1 MALES
6 TWIVDFC
13 SKFSGFVDFENT
25 LDHGLAVN
33 CGADSG
39 LCQLKIGSWVPRNK
53 ILIVNLFSALVGM
66 LMRSSKLPS
75 FSSKRRRP

>member
-1 MALES
+1 M
-6 TWIVDFC
+6 
-13 SKFSGFVDFENT
+13 DFENT

-53 ILIVNLFSALVGM
+53 ILIVNLFSALVGTCM
-66 LMRSSKLPS
+66 LMHSSKLLL